1 MIEPE
6 NSKKVIEH
14 INAIYDD
21 TLVRLALEGLPKM
34 FRPEESAFCEIAYP
48 DSPQKLILSGI
59 SLRYTAMSLIGLTLQ
74 EHLSRP
80 TDLPLDKIAD
90 RLVAWCNE
98 DISQGDGG
106 LVLWALALRNDPRT
120 EQVAR
125 ILMDRADNLLDG
137 NSSFNSMSLG
147 WLLTGLSVAIT
158 KQLGPPKLSLL
169 AERIYNQLKK
179 NRSEETGL
187 FSLATPLLRKNI
199 FAGRMNS
206 KLGSFASQ
214 VYPIIG
220 LSNYYTAEKC
230 PEALEIAQRNVDLLC
245 RLQGSQGQWWWIYRV
260 KTGQPMVKY
269 PVYGVHQDA
278 MGPMALLAARLADG
292 DGGEKLL
299 ISVEKSLLWLEEH
312 EELASEGLIDW
323 EKSVVL
329 RAIQRDDPERTGG
342 FGLGVGERLR
352 MNRSAWLG
360 GSDTREFTNGYVC
373 RECRPYHLGWIL
385 YAAALAHEVGE
396 SIKCDRAR

>member
-6 NSKKVIEH
+6 NSKKVIER

-21 TLVRLALEGLPKM
+21 TLVQLALEGLPKM

-48 DSPQKLILSGI
+48 DSPQKLNLSGI

-74 EHLSRP
+74 ENLGRS

-120 EQVAR
+120 EQVVR
-125 ILMDRADNLLDG
+125 ILMDRADKILNE

-147 WLLTGLSVAIT
+147 WLLTGLSIAIT

-199 FAGRMNS
+199 FVGRMNS

-214 VYPIIG
+214 VYPVIG
-220 LSNYYTAEKC
+220 LSQYARAQNSS
-230 PEALEIAQRNVDLLC
+230 EALKIAQQNTDLLC
-245 RLQGSQGQWWWIYRV
+245 WLQDSQGQWWWIYRV
-260 KTGQPMVKY
+260 KTGQPVVKY

-278 MGPMALLAARLADG
+278 MGPMALLAARLA
-292 DGGEKLL
+292 GGGGREKLL

-312 EELASEGLIDW
+312 EELAGEGLIDR
-323 EKSVVL
+323 EKSVVW

-360 GSDTREFTNGYVC
+360 GSDTREFTKGYVC

-396 SIKCDRAR
+396 SMK